1 VTLRR
6 GVVGSG
12 GGDILVA
19 GTGIGDGAAVGAG
32 ITLGRGAKCTL
43 RSEARP
49 TEVV

>member
-19 GTGIGDGAAVGAG
+19 GTGIGDGAAVGAV
-32 ITLGRGAKCTL
+32 TLGRGAKCTL